1 MIMTMKE
8 VTAVAEMSVMLKAR
22 QTRGS
27 DPTAMAA
34 RLACARMAAWSRRQF
49 SSSRRRSVRRLP
61 GEGKG
66 CGGGALGCRNSS
78 NKPETTM
85 PQSVPMPTSAI
96 RVLAKSIVSAG
107 DAKAAVMT
115 IAAVTP
121 NSTQA

>member
-1 MIMTMKE
+1 
-8 VTAVAEMSVMLKAR
+8 
-22 QTRGS
+22 
-27 DPTAMAA
+27 
-34 RLACARMAAWSRRQF
+34 
-49 SSSRRRSVRRLP
+49 
-61 GEGKG
+61 
-66 CGGGALGCRNSS
+66 
-78 NKPETTM
+78 M